1 MIDIHSVKVGDI
13 LRWRKKNYYFVFKK
27 ENRGREGVS
36 MFIIKSDKANENQ
49 NIVEDYSLWMLEND
63 DWEKVE

>member
-13 LRWRKKNYYFVFKK
+13 LRWRKTSYYLVYKK
-27 ENRGREGVS
+27 ERREREGVS

-49 NIVEDYSLWMLEND
+49 NIVEDYSLWMLEMD